1 MNKAMVFIVTLIIA
15 TSFIPNEV
23 FAEEGEDRTILQIG
37 LSDAINMALDTSEEL
52 KIRDRRVDKSEG
64 AYREAR
70 ANMLPHIDAQ
80 YTYLYNVDYPSS
92 MKLGDYDSITG
103 ITASQVIWSF
113 GKIMHAVDS
122 AKKTIDAS
130 RFDREAGR
138 QEVIY
143 TAKLSYYSDLL
154 AKNTLAITEKS
165 YANAVDNK
173 KLLGERSYG
182 GRSSKYEILRMDTEV
197 AVRVPTVN
205 EARAQFGTATET
217 LKKVIG
223 TEQVCDID
231 LTEDFK
237 EEYGELDYEKLVLAM
252 YDHEPSLKSLEKYME
267 SAEANVKS
275 KNASFLPTVSGFTSW
290 NNIAA
295 PSDSTLNGNET
306 GSYTFAGIRISIPIW
321 EGGEKQAQLRQAR
334 MDKEIAVLQK
344 KQLEK
349 DLLLALKKAVLE
361 YRQYRDNLTANIEAV
376 RLTEESFKQTQE
388 MFASGQV
395 DLTDLN
401 DSELLLT
408 NQKLNK
414 EMTLF
419 NINVTLAKI
428 EKLIAGHY
436 EKENAGKKT

>member
-1 MNKAMVFIVTLIIA
+1 MNKLVIFIVTLITSI
-15 TSFIPNEV
+15 SFIPGNL
-23 FAEEGEDRTILQIG
+23 FAGGGDEQILQIG
-37 LSDAINMALDTSEEL
+37 LDDAIRMAIDTSEEL
-52 KIRDRRVDKSEG
+52 RIRDRQVDKSEG
-64 AYREAR
+64 AYRQAR
-70 ANMLPHIDAQ
+70 AGMMPHIDAQ
-80 YTYLYNVDYPSS
+80 YMYLYNVDYPSS
-92 MKLGDYDSITG
+92 MKLGDYDSVTG

-122 AKKTIDAS
+122 ASKAIDA
-130 RFDREAGR
+130 RRYDREAGK

-143 TAKLSYYSDLL
+143 TAKLSYFTGLL
-154 AKNTLAITEKS
+154 ARKTLSITESS
-165 YANAVDNK
+165 YGNALENK
-173 KLLGERSYG
+173 KLLAQRSYG
-182 GRSSKYEILRMDTEV
+182 GGGSKYEILRMDTEV
-197 AVRVPTVN
+197 AARVPTVN
-205 EARAQFGTATET
+205 EARAQSGTATET

-223 TEQVCDID
+223 EESSRGVD

-237 EEYGELDYEKLVLAM
+237 EEYGELDYEKLVSAM

-306 GSYTFAGIRISIPIW
+306 GSYTFAGIKISIPIW

-334 MDKEIAVLQK
+334 MDKEITILQK

-349 DLLLALKKAVLE
+349 NLLLALKKAVLE
-361 YRQYRDNLTANIEAV
+361 YRQYRANLTANIEAV
-376 RLTEESFKQTQE
+376 RLAGESFKQTQE

-401 DSELLLT
+401 DAELLLT
-408 NQKLNK
+408 NQRLNK

-419 NINVTLAKI
+419 NINVTIAKI

-436 EKENAGKKT
+436 ERENANGKI